1 VKGVSIVRSADDA
14 WSACTE
20 PAAHFSNGTADP
32 PLTVAFA
39 KGRLLEEAVTWLGLD
54 PEVLSTRQLAW
65 TDPDG
70 RFVALLLRPADVP
83 VYVERGIAD
92 AGIVG
97 KDVLQEA
104 DAWAFEVAD
113 LGFGAC
119 RLVVAGPADLQ
130 LDEVRVVATKYP
142 RSAATWF
149 AQRGM
154 QVDIVR
160 LHGSVELAPMV
171 RLADCIVDIVQTGRT
186 LAANELVILADI
198 HPVSARLI
206 ANPRSFHLRRAQID
220 AFARR
225 QRRQGASAS
234 PADKVEVWP

>member
-1 VKGVSIVRSADDA
+1 MTQANDA
-14 WSACTE
+14 RNHSPGGLRERGENHDAR
-20 PAAHFSNGTADP
+20 
-32 PLTVAFA
+32 LTVAFA
-39 KGRLLEEAVTWLGLD
+39 KGRLLEEAVHALGID
-54 PEVLSTRQLAW
+54 EAILSTRQLAW
-65 TDPDG
+65 KDPAG

-92 AGIVG
+92 VGIVG
-97 KDVLQEA
+97 KDVLEEA

-119 RLVVAGPADLQ
+119 RLIVAGPPGLQ
-130 LDEVRVVATKYP
+130 LDRVRVVATKYP

-149 AQRGM
+149 AERGM

-160 LHGSVELAPMV
+160 LHGSVELAPTV
-171 RLADCIVDIVQTGRT
+171 GLADCIVDIVQTGRT
-186 LAANELVILADI
+186 LAANKLVIFAHI
-198 HPVSARLI
+198 RSVSARLI

-225 QRRQGASAS
+225 QLWSVPASGAATRVGREVS
-234 PADKVEVWP
+234 P